1 MTSSSPTESVFQ
13 ASAPALSEPVVL
25 AFLRSVYGLAAPE
38 LAALPSERDQNLRV
52 VDGDRRLVLKIFNLG
67 ADPAVVDMELAAL
80 VHLAEVDPTL
90 PVPRL
95 VASRDGATAATITG
109 ADGRGHL
116 TRLITLLPGRPAEGE
131 PVGIARA
138 EAIGAAG
145 ARTSLALQG
154 FFHPA
159 AGRVLDWDVRRLPG
173 LVGQVP
179 QRVSAALAATTRLPA
194 WVQHADVTVTTV
206 LVGGSGQSTGDV
218 TGVVDLG
225 DLHHTAAVCDLA
237 ATLTSVLRST
247 SAEQPVDLWTRAA
260 AVLRGYQRHRPLL
273 PAEADVLGE
282 LVIARLLLALAD
294 SARRAPAHSGNAAH
308 VTQDDASTRRVL
320 AELEAVDPADL
331 RARVRRMAGLGAPGL
346 PGAGGLPADPAAAG
360 ADLLSRRR
368 AVQAGGLSPL
378 FYAEPLDIVR
388 GEGVWLIAR
397 DGRRYLDGYNNV
409 AVVGHSHPSVVQ
421 AITRQA
427 ALLHTHSR
435 YLHPN
440 VIELAERLVASMPP
454 GSGLDTC
461 LFTTSGTEANELAW
475 RLATEYTS
483 GTGAVIGSHA
493 YHGSSKQLADLS
505 SNEWPPGFRPANVAT
520 FPGPIEDPAALTH
533 ADATARI
540 ASATTDLRTSHGVRP
555 AMVIADS
562 MFTSEGVRPITP
574 EFMTGLVDGAH
585 DAGALYVA
593 DEVQIGFGRTG
604 PQLWR
609 FAALGATPD
618 VVTLGKPMG
627 AGYPIAAVLTRREIA
642 DTLAARYEFFSTFA
656 GNPVGTA
663 ASLAV
668 LDLLEDGAIGVHSLE
683 LGEYLRSRVED
694 LRAGHPMIGEVRGV
708 GLIAGIDLPS
718 RPAATA
724 VTEELK
730 ARGVLVGSTGR
741 HGDVLKVRPPLVWQ
755 REHVEVFVTALDH
768 ALGAVRTLTT

>member
-1 MTSSSPTESVFQ
+1 MTSTSPTETVFQ
-13 ASAPALSEPVVL
+13 TPAPALSEAVVL
-25 AFLRSVYGLAAPE
+25 AFLRSVHGLAAPQ
-38 LAALPSERDQNLRV
+38 LTALPSERDQNLRV
-52 VDGDRRLVLKIFNLG
+52 DDGDRRLVLKIFNIG
-67 ADPAVVDMELAAL
+67 EDPAVVDMELAAL

-90 PVPRL
+90 PVPRA
-95 VASRDGATAATITG
+95 VAARDGATAATVTG
-109 ADGRGHL
+109 ADGSSHL
-116 TRLITLLPGRPAEGE
+116 ARLVTLLPGRPVEGE

-138 EAIGAAG
+138 EAIGAAA

-159 AGRVLDWDVRRLPG
+159 AGRALDWDVRRLPE

-194 WVQHADVTVTTV
+194 WVQHADVTLTNV

-237 ATLTSVLRST
+237 ATLTSVLRNT
-247 SAEQPVDLWTRAA
+247 SAEQPVELWTLAA

-282 LVIARLLLALAD
+282 LVIARLLLTLVV
-294 SARRAPAHSGNAAH
+294 SGRRAPAHPDNAAYI
-308 VTQDDASTRRVL
+308 TQYDASTRRVL
-320 AELEAVDPADL
+320 AELEAVGPAAL
-331 RARVRRMAGLGAPGL
+331 RARVRRMTGLGAPGL
-346 PGAGGLPADPAAAG
+346 PGAGRLPADPGAAA
-360 ADLLSRRR
+360 ADLLGRRR
-368 AVQAGGLSPL
+368 AVQAGALSPL

-388 GEGVWLIAR
+388 GEGPWLIAR

-427 ALLHTHSR
+427 AVLHTHSR

-505 SNEWPPGFRPANVAT
+505 SNEWPPGFRPVNVAT
-520 FPGPIEDPAALTH
+520 FPGPIEDPETLTH
-533 ADATARI
+533 ADAMARI
-540 ASATTDLRTSHGVRP
+540 VSAATDLQTAHGARP

-562 MFTSEGVRPITP
+562 MFTSEGVRPATS

-585 DAGALYVA
+585 AAGALYVA

-642 DTLAARYEFFSTFA
+642 DVLAARYEFFSTFA

-668 LDLLEDGAIGVHSLE
+668 LDLLEDGGIGVHSLE

-694 LRAGHPMIGEVRGV
+694 VRADHPMIGEVRGA

-724 VTEELK
+724 VKEELK

-755 REHVEVFVTALDH
+755 REHVEVFVTALDQ